1 MYKYYQTKR
10 YKNTIQ
16 FLKEVISDD
25 SKILD
30 LGVANSFTEVMKK
43 ENYFVEN
50 TKGEDLDVDFSSV
63 LNSNADVVTAFQIL
77 EHLVA
82 PFNVLNKIKSKK
94 IVVSVPLRLWFA
106 SAYRSKID
114 PWDRHYHEFEDW
126 QFDWL
131 LKKSGWEIKKTRKWT
146 NPPSLIITPRAILR
160 YFIPRYYIVYAERK
174 V

>member
-30 LGVANSFTEVMKK
+30 LGVANSFTEVMKN

-114 PWDRHYHEFEDW
+114 PWIDIITN
-126 QFDWL
+126 
-131 LKKSGWEIKKTRKWT
+131 LKIG
-146 NPPSLIITPRAILR
+146 SLIG
-160 YFIPRYYIVYAERK
+160 Y
-174 V
+174 

>member
-50 TKGEDLDVDFSSV
+50 TI
-63 LNSNADVVTAFQIL
+63 A
-77 EHLVA
+77 
-82 PFNVLNKIKSKK
+82 
-94 IVVSVPLRLWFA
+94 
-106 SAYRSKID
+106 
-114 PWDRHYHEFEDW
+114 
-126 QFDWL
+126 
-131 LKKSGWEIKKTRKWT
+131 
-146 NPPSLIITPRAILR
+146 
-160 YFIPRYYIVYAERK
+160 
-174 V
+174 